1 MLIVGVVGLGASLAG
16 AVMQLLPRQF
26 SAHQRQQIL
35 DWEAGQRWR
44 ELPAGTI
51 FPALV
56 KYPAPSKLGGALT
69 LHAIRI
75 GIAKQASCPAA
86 ADPAVGR
93 VLTRSGCQAMLRAT
107 YADATNSFVVTVG
120 VAAFPSAAQANAARR
135 EISGLAPSGV
145 GRLAPGVGA
154 VKFSNTP
161 AASFID
167 RRRQIS
173 ASTSAAT
180 YVVLYTIGYADKRPQ
195 VQASSN
201 SYTYSEMTGLGAGV
215 AQAVVSVLGAPVPPP
230 HCPGTP
236 GC

>member
-1 MLIVGVVGLGASLAG
+1 MDYGGQSAYGAQAWPEGYPGSGLQPGVAGQPGLPPSPGGPRRARNGTSRAVAVAMLIVGVVGLGASLAG

-51 FPALV
+51 FPARV
-56 KYPAPSKLGGALT
+56 TYPAPSKLGGALT

-120 VAAFPSAAQANAARR
+120 VAAFPSAAQANAA
-135 EISGLAPSGV
+135 
-145 GRLAPGVGA
+145 
-154 VKFSNTP
+154 
-161 AASFID
+161 
-167 RRRQIS
+167 
-173 ASTSAAT
+173 
-180 YVVLYTIGYADKRPQ
+180 
-195 VQASSN
+195 
-201 SYTYSEMTGLGAGV
+201 
-215 AQAVVSVLGAPVPPP
+215 
-230 HCPGTP
+230 
-236 GC
+236 